1 MMDRRFLS
9 VLLTSIVLAL
19 VVAIG
24 FYRYSSQHVAAAP
37 PVSAT
42 VDLVTAAQPLPIGST
57 LRLPML
63 KIFKVPADFFPKS
76 GFSKVEDLVN
86 RPVISNILPGEPILE
101 ARLGA
106 RGSGVGLSPMIPLGK
121 RAVSVRVNDVVGVA
135 GFVLPGMKVD
145 VLVTG
150 RPPGSPASLTK
161 TVLQNVIVLSAGQS
175 IQPEPQGQAI
185 ATPVVTLLVS
195 PEEAEIL
202 ILASSEGKIQLAL
215 RNATDATMEHT
226 PGRELAQLYGV
237 TIAEAPKPKAN
248 GLFERKLIAQ
258 IPAPPKIVLADEL
271 DHIVFIR
278 GTQKTTEVIEI
289 R

>member
-1 MMDRRFLS
+1 MDRRFLS
-9 VLLTSIVLAL
+9 VLVASIVLAL
-19 VVAIG
+19 VVTIG
-24 FYRYSSQHVAAAP
+24 FYRYSSQHV
-37 PVSAT
+37 VSASSASAT
-42 VDLVTAAQPLPIGST
+42 RDLVTATQPLPIGST
-57 LRLPML
+57 IHLPML
-63 KIFKVPADFFPKS
+63 KIFKVPAELFPKT

-101 ARLGA
+101 GRLGV
-106 RGSGVGLSPMIPLGK
+106 RGSGVGLAPMIPPGK

-150 RPPGSPASLTK
+150 RPPNSSESLTR
-161 TVLQNVIVLSAGQS
+161 TVLQNVMVLSAGQT

-202 ILASSEGKIQLAL
+202 ILASSEGKIQLSL
-215 RNATDATMEHT
+215 RNASDGATEHT

-237 TIAEAPKPKAN
+237 SSAEPKLKVISALPRREMTAEVAPLKI
-248 GLFERKLIAQ
+248 L
-258 IPAPPKIVLADEL
+258 PPVSEPVQ
-271 DHIVFIR
+271 IVFIR